1 MPKEKLFA
9 QARDELFSHIN
20 RCGVLNATDE
30 DKTVWMDETIDYIG
44 ERYPELAKP
53 DLSELH
59 SVGIRFCQP
68 AINNVG
74 TQTAVAEPP
83 AADDEADGTPESG
96 PVSDDEGSD
105 EPTASSE
112 PALDAPESASGEPTA
127 SPDPVLVVPE
137 NTSEEG
143 DDANAA

>member
-1 MPKEKLFA
+1 MEVWVPKEKLFA

-30 DKTVWMDETIDYIG
+30 DKTIWMDETIDYLG
-44 ERYPELAKP
+44 ERYPELAQP
-53 DLSELH
+53 DLTELH

-68 AINNVG
+68 AINNFP

-83 AADDEADGTPESG
+83 VVDAEAEEAPGAG
-96 PVSDDEGSD
+96 PVSDGEASD
-105 EPTASSE
+105 QPTASS
-112 PALDAPESASGEPTA
+112 DPTTGA
-127 SPDPVLVVPE
+127 VE
-137 NTSEEG
+137 NTSDEG